1 MLTED
6 DLLTLELANIADDIS
21 RDQVRSLID
30 EVKRLWEMRG
40 RIGPDI
46 LTDDE

>member
-30 EVKRLWEMRG
+30 EVKRLWEMID
-40 RIGPDI
+40 RIGPDL